1 MGPSAEALAYIYGAQ
16 QPQRDQTIKQ
26 DVAAATINGEL
37 FDLPGGAAAVAF
49 GAEWRKEQI
58 GGTVDPQ
65 FNSGW
70 LYGNYLVNR
79 GKYTV
84 KEGFL
89 EVDLPVIKGLNL
101 NAAGR
106 FTDYSTSGSVQT
118 WKVGGTFQI
127 GRAHVCTPVTN
138 AHL

>member
-79 GKYTV
+79 GKYTRS
-84 KEGFL
+84 E
-89 EVDLPVIKGLNL
+89 EH
-101 NAAGR
+101 
-106 FTDYSTSGSVQT
+106 TSELQSLMRNTYAVLCL
-118 WKVGGTFQI
+118 KKKK
-127 GRAHVCTPVTN
+127 N
-138 AHL
+138 K